1 MDIQQLARMIEWL
14 DEERRRDKA
23 KIAKL
28 EEQLIQN
35 QEMIELFT
43 RRLNG
48 MEGDQ
53 AQLRTMFV
61 PAGRDNEI
69 MEYLRGEMTQAV
81 EAVEAR
87 RITAER
93 EGERRAELAREAFA
107 RPIRDMGERVDKMER
122 ALEEVGIARVE
133 RDRMAAALAT
143 LQQRVEDIAKKF
155 EEPERRLIFLEEQRR
170 QDSRRISEVQT
181 ELPEIQKQIDGL
193 KPKLDLIESLTLR
206 NEKLILDV
214 QAGDR
219 ERREAAQAFIEQQT
233 LYAQQRDRNIEEI
246 QRAFSQYEEEMRK
259 RFERFE
265 SWAEA
270 YRQMKKIIED
280 FDRIGERLERRINE
294 VAEMQRLSE
303 ERFRQEWNS
312 WNADDQKR
320 WKNFTLTNDEAWRV
334 HEKAFDQL
342 QMRVNEAMAMF
353 VPVQDSLERLWRVE
367 RAQAEFFRERIPAIL
382 AEFDQNVEKPARPV
396 TSGTNGRG

>member
-28 EEQLIQN
+28 EEQLTQN
-35 QEMIELFT
+35 QEYAELLT

-48 MEGDQ
+48 VEGDQ
-53 AQLRTMFV
+53 SQLRSMFV
-61 PAGRDNEI
+61 PAGRDTEI
-69 MEYLRGEMTQAV
+69 VEYLRGEMTQAL
-81 EAVEAR
+81 ESLEAR

-93 EGERRAELAREAFA
+93 EAERRSELTRDSFA
-107 RPIRDMGERVDKMER
+107 RPIRDMGERVEKMER
-122 ALEEVGIARVE
+122 SLEEIGIARVE
-133 RDRMAAALAT
+133 RDRMAAALSA

-155 EEPERRLIFLEEQRR
+155 EEPERRLAFLEEQRR

-181 ELPEIQKQIDGL
+181 EMPEIQKQIDGL

-214 QAGDR
+214 QTSDR
-219 ERREAAQAFIEQQT
+219 ERRESAQQFIEQQT
-233 LYAQQRDRNIEEI
+233 LLAQQRDNRVEEI
-246 QRAFSQYEEEMRK
+246 QRAFTQYEEEMRK

-265 SWAEA
+265 SWSEA

-294 VAEMQRLSE
+294 VAEMQRLAE

-367 RAQAEFFRERIPAIL
+367 RAQADFFRERIPAIL
-382 AEFDQNVEKPARPV
+382 AEFDQTNEKPARV
-396 TSGTNGRG
+396 SNGANGRS